1 MPQFAVLRPK
11 AYTYLIDDGNLN
23 KKPKITKIRIIK
35 LKLKF

>member
-23 KKPKITKIRIIK
+23 KKPKSQ
-35 LKLKF
+35 KFVS